1 VAALGA
7 KPAACDCFVAFVGG
21 AASHQSGVPVTVVV
35 AVIVTVV
42 VVALI
47 VVVVVIII
55 FIRRGRRR
63 LVKTDATLRQTDAR
77 KRAFD

>member
-21 AASHQSGVPVTVVV
+21 AASHPSGVPVAVVI
-35 AVIVTVV
+35 AVVIPVV

-77 KRAFD
+77 ERALD